1 MDTPAIKRAAR
12 PAIRSAI
19 AQPSSV
25 RMAMPRPANPTA
37 ASKPRAGRRL
47 LAAAEPFARHD
58 QPGAPLHRRSNVLCR
73 VTRSF
78 IISLLPRD
86 SFSSRASVTICRSA
100 MQQDAQELVTA
111 LSDMATYGFERE
123 VVSPCPQRLRPG
135 VGIRPES
142 ITVSSTSK

>member
-1 MDTPAIKRAAR
+1 MTSSAR
-12 PAIRSAI
+12 L
-19 AQPSSV
+19 QEE
-25 RMAMPRPANPTA
+25 ANVA
-37 ASKPRAGRRL
+37 
-47 LAAAEPFARHD
+47 
-58 QPGAPLHRRSNVLCR
+58 
-73 VTRSF
+73 
-78 IISLLPRD
+78 
-86 SFSSRASVTICRSA
+86 RASVTICRSA